1 MAEVTDT
8 VLQVFPECAVLLV
21 DVEVIAFK
29 KIVGHIDIRIAV
41 IVDIPNGHAQAEADE
56 AAVDIC
62 LFTDICELAVVIA
75 QKPVTPALQ
84 EIRHRPVPGA
94 EVPLVGVV

>member
-1 MAEVTDT
+1 MSDA
-8 VLQVFPECAVLLV
+8 VLKVLPECAVLLV
-21 DVEVIAFK
+21 DVEIVPLK
-29 KIVGHIDIRIAV
+29 EIVGHIDVRIAV